1 MRSLQTNS
9 PLIPLPDS
17 SIAIRIYIRTLIT
30 YYLLLITYY
39 LLLITYYLLLITYYL
54 LLITYYFGIYSDKP
68 IGLTSLRDTYRKAW

>member
-9 PLIPLPDS
+9 PLIFLPDS
-17 SIAIRIYIRTLIT
+17 SIAIRIYIRT
-30 YYLLLITYY
+30 LITYY